1 MNASAMDINAKSAIS
16 LTNLIARF
24 RYHPKYT
31 LLAAGAAGI
40 ALAIVLLLWA
50 RTPDYRILYS
60 NISDQDGGAVVA
72 ELTTMNIP
80 YRFAGNSGAIMVPSD
95 RVHET
100 RLLLAQKGLPKGG
113 ALGFELLDR
122 EKFGMSQFS
131 EQINYQRAL
140 EGEIARTIETL
151 NPVKSAR
158 VHIAMPKP
166 SLFVR
171 EHKPATASVTLA
183 LYPGRAL
190 DTGQIQAITWL
201 VSATVPDLPA
211 GNITLVDSH
220 GQLLAQPG
228 NDELNLSTTQL
239 AYTRKVEGDYQRR
252 ISAILAPVIGAANVR
267 AEVTAQLDFTA
278 VEQTA
283 EQHKPNGRP
292 EEMAIRSQQL
302 NASDQIGIQPPGG
315 VPGALS
321 NQPTPPATAPIESP
335 ANPAAGKKPAAKDGA
350 PAPAAAAAPIAQ
362 PPRSS
367 QNEKTINYEVDRT
380 LTHSRFR
387 PGVLKRLSV
396 AVVVNDRK
404 DSAGK
409 PVRLTPQEM
418 QDVTALVREAMGFSS
433 ERGDTLNIVNTRFV
447 ANQDMLPPLP
457 FWQDPSLQAMAFSTL
472 RYALVALLFWLAW
485 RKGFRPLW
493 LRQQEIE
500 RERIRAQYEAN
511 QPRDEPRPVSRSE
524 LEKETRE
531 KARQAMEDSIQQL
544 RDIAAARPQM
554 VARILRQWITREQQP
569 S

>member
-1 MNASAMDINAKSAIS
+1 M
-16 LTNLIARF
+16 
-24 RYHPKYT
+24 

-100 RLLLAQKGLPKGG
+100 RLLLAQMGLPKGG

-183 LYPGRAL
+183 LYSGRAL
-190 DTGQIQAITWL
+190 DAGQIQAITWL
-201 VSATVPDLPA
+201 VSGTVTDLPA
-211 GNITLVDSH
+211 GNITLVDSQ

-228 NDELNLSTTQL
+228 NNELNLSTTQL
-239 AYTRKVEGDYQRR
+239 AYTREVEGDYQRR

-292 EEMAIRSQQL
+292 EEMAIRRQQL
-302 NASDQIGIQPPGG
+302 SASDQIGIQAPGG

-335 ANPAAGKKPAAKDGA
+335 ANPAAGKKPAAKDSA
-350 PAPAAAAAPIAQ
+350 PAPTPAAAPI
-362 PPRSS
+362 
-367 QNEKTINYEVDRT
+367 
-380 LTHSRFR
+380 
-387 PGVLKRLSV
+387 G
-396 AVVVNDRK
+396 
-404 DSAGK
+404 
-409 PVRLTPQEM
+409 
-418 QDVTALVREAMGFSS
+418 
-433 ERGDTLNIVNTRFV
+433 
-447 ANQDMLPPLP
+447 
-457 FWQDPSLQAMAFSTL
+457 
-472 RYALVALLFWLAW
+472 
-485 RKGFRPLW
+485 
-493 LRQQEIE
+493 
-500 RERIRAQYEAN
+500 
-511 QPRDEPRPVSRSE
+511 
-524 LEKETRE
+524 
-531 KARQAMEDSIQQL
+531 
-544 RDIAAARPQM
+544 
-554 VARILRQWITREQQP
+554 QQP
-569 S
+569 ER

>member
-1 MNASAMDINAKSAIS
+1 MNASAMDIDAKSTIS
-16 LTNLIARF
+16 LTNIIARF
-24 RYHPKYT
+24 RCHPKYV
-31 LLAAGAAGI
+31 LLAASAAGI

-80 YRFAGNSGAIMVPSD
+80 YRFADNSGAIMVPSN

-100 RLLLAQKGLPKGG
+100 RLLLARKGLPKGG
-113 ALGFELLDR
+113 TLGFELLDR

-171 EHKPATASVTLA
+171 GHKPVTASVTLT
-183 LYPGRAL
+183 LYPGRTL
-190 DTGQIQAITWL
+190 DAGQIQAITWL
-201 VSATVPDLPA
+201 VSGTVPDLPA
-211 GNITLVDSH
+211 GNITLVDSQ

-228 NDELNLSTTQL
+228 NNELNLSKAQL
-239 AYTRKVEGDYQRR
+239 AYTREVESDYQRR
-252 ISAILAPVIGAANVR
+252 INAILAPVIGAANVR
-267 AEVTAQLDFTA
+267 AEVTAQLDFTT

-302 NASDQIGIQPPGG
+302 SASDQIGIQAPGG

-321 NQPTPPATAPIESP
+321 NQPTPPAIAPIESST
-335 ANPAAGKKPAAKDGA
+335 NPAAGKDSAQA
-350 PAPAAAAAPIAQ
+350 PTPSGSPIVQ
-362 PPRSS
+362 QPRSS
-367 QNEKTINYEVDRT
+367 QNDKTINYEVDRT

-396 AVVVNDRK
+396 AVVVNDRE
-404 DSAGK
+404 DGTGK

-418 QDVTALVREAMGFSS
+418 QDVTSLVHEAMGFSR

-447 ANQDMLPPLP
+447 TNQDMLPPP
-457 FWQDPSLQAMAFSTL
+457 FWQDPGLQAMAFSTL
-472 RYALVALLFWLAW
+472 RYVLVALLFWLAW

-493 LRQQEIE
+493 QRQQEIE

-511 QPRDEPRPVSRSE
+511 QPRDEPCPVSRSD
-524 LEKETRE
+524 LEKEARE
-531 KARQAMEDSIQQL
+531 KACQAMEDSIQKL
-544 RDIAAARPQM
+544 REIAAARPQM

>member
-24 RYHPKYT
+24 RDHPKYM
-31 LLAAGAAGI
+31 LLAASAAGI

-80 YRFAGNSGAIMVPSD
+80 YRFAGNSDAIMVPSD

-140 EGEIARTIETL
+140 EGEIARTIKTL

-171 EHKPATASVTLA
+171 EHKPATASVTLT

-201 VSATVPDLPA
+201 VSGTVPDLPA
-211 GNITLVDSH
+211 GNITMVDSQ

-228 NDELNLSTTQL
+228 NNELDLSTTQL
-239 AYTRKVEGDYQRR
+239 AYTREVEGDFQRR

-302 NASDQIGIQPPGG
+302 SASDQIGIQAPGG

-321 NQPTPPATAPIESP
+321 NQPTPPATASIESP
-335 ANPAAGKKPAAKDGA
+335 ANAAAGKKPASKDSV
-350 PAPAAAAAPIAQ
+350 PPPAAAAPIVQ

-387 PGVLKRLSV
+387 PGVIKRLSG
-396 AVVVNDRK
+396 AVVVNDRE
-404 DSAGK
+404 DSNGNR
-409 PVRLTPQEM
+409 VHLTPQEM

-447 ANQDMLPPLP
+447 ANQDIMPPLP
-457 FWQDPSLQAMAFSTL
+457 FWQDPGLQSIAFSLL

-485 RKGFRPLW
+485 RKGLRPLW
-493 LRQQEIE
+493 QRQQEIE
-500 RERIRAQYEAN
+500 RERIRAQYEAS
-511 QPRDEPRPVSRSE
+511 QPRDEPRPISRSE

-531 KARQAMEDSIQQL
+531 KARQAMEDSIRQL
-544 RDIAAARPQM
+544 RDVAAARPQM

>member
-1 MNASAMDINAKSAIS
+1 MNASAMDINAKPAIS
-16 LTNLIARF
+16 LTKIIARF
-24 RYHPKYT
+24 RDHPKYM

-40 ALAIVLLLWA
+40 ALAIVLPLWG

-80 YRFAGNSGAIMVPSD
+80 YRFAGNSSAIMVPGD
-95 RVHET
+95 RVQET

-171 EHKPATASVTLA
+171 EHKSATASVTLA

-190 DTGQIQAITWL
+190 DAGQIQAITWL
-201 VSATVPDLPA
+201 VSGTVPDLPA
-211 GNITLVDSH
+211 GNITLVDSQ

-228 NDELNLSTTQL
+228 NNDLNLSTSQL
-239 AYTRKVEGDYQRR
+239 TYTREVEGDLQRR

-292 EEMAIRSQQL
+292 EEMVIRSQQL
-302 NASDQIGIQPPGG
+302 SASDTTGMPAPGG

-321 NQPTPPATAPIESP
+321 NQPTPPATAPIESAA
-335 ANPAAGKKPAAKDGA
+335 ANKKPPAKGSA
-350 PAPAAAAAPIAQ
+350 PEPAPVV
-362 PPRSS
+362 PPPHSS
-367 QNEKTINYEVDRT
+367 QSDKTINYEVDRT

-387 PGVLKRLSV
+387 PGVIKRLSV
-396 AVVVNDRK
+396 AVVVNDRE
-404 DSAGK
+404 DSTGNR
-409 PVRLTPQEM
+409 VHLTPQEM

-447 ANQDMLPPLP
+447 ANQDILPPLP
-457 FWQDPSLQAMAFSTL
+457 FWQDPALQSIAFSLL

-485 RKGFRPLW
+485 RKGLRPLW
-493 LRQQEIE
+493 QRQQEIE
-500 RERIRAQYEAN
+500 RERIRAQYEAS
-511 QPRDEPRPVSRSE
+511 QPQDEPRPISRSE

-531 KARQAMEDSIQQL
+531 KARQAMEDSIRQL
-544 RDIAAARPQM
+544 RDVAAARPQM

>member
-1 MNASAMDINAKSAIS
+1 MNASAMDINAKPAIS

-24 RYHPKYT
+24 RDHPKYM

-40 ALAIVLLLWA
+40 SLAIVLLLWA

-80 YRFAGNSGAIMVPSD
+80 YRFAGNSSAVMVPGD
-95 RVHET
+95 RVQET

-190 DTGQIQAITWL
+190 DAGQIQAITWL
-201 VSATVPDLPA
+201 VSGTVPDLPA
-211 GNITLVDSH
+211 GNITLVDSQ

-228 NDELNLSTTQL
+228 NNELNLSTSQL
-239 AYTRKVEGDYQRR
+239 GYTREVEGDLQRR
-252 ISAILAPVIGAANVR
+252 ISAILAPVTGAANVR

-292 EEMAIRSQQL
+292 EEMVIRSQQL
-302 NASDQIGIQPPGG
+302 SASDTTGAQAPGG

-321 NQPTPPATAPIESP
+321 NQPTPPATAPIESAA
-335 ANPAAGKKPAAKDGA
+335 ANKKPPAKGSA
-350 PAPAAAAAPIAQ
+350 PEPAPVVAP
-362 PPRSS
+362 PHSS
-367 QNEKTINYEVDRT
+367 QSDKTINYEVDRT

-387 PGVLKRLSV
+387 PGVIKRLSV
-396 AVVVNDRK
+396 AVVVNDREE
-404 DSAGK
+404 SNGNR
-409 PVRLTPQEM
+409 VHLTPQEM
-418 QDVTALVREAMGFSS
+418 QDVTALVREAVGFSS

-447 ANQDMLPPLP
+447 ANQDILPPLP
-457 FWQDPSLQAMAFSTL
+457 FWQNPALQSIAFSLL

-485 RKGFRPLW
+485 RKGLRPLW
-493 LRQQEIE
+493 QRQQEIE
-500 RERIRAQYEAN
+500 RERIRAQYEAS
-511 QPRDEPRPVSRSE
+511 QPRDEPRPISRSE

-531 KARQAMEDSIQQL
+531 KARQAMEDSIRQL
-544 RDIAAARPQM
+544 RDVAAARPQM
-554 VARILRQWITREQQP
+554 VARILRQWITREQQT